1 MALQM
6 LWVFLLRLVLM
17 PKVVL
22 WLSPWGREALI
33 PVSFFFV
40 FKTSQLWSLGVPVYV
55 AWEYRVG
62 QRLGEGEEG
71 VGGNIFQFFL

>member
-22 WLSPWGREALI
+22 WISPWGREALI

-40 FKTSQLWSLGVPVYV
+40 FKTSQLWSPGVPVYV